1 MHNLKEQGL
10 LAFGKDAKERVENAI
25 VQLQNNRGVILIDD
39 EDREN
44 EGDLIFNAASMTTN
58 DMALLIRESSGIVCI
73 CVLEDRARQLELPY
87 MVKENTSRHQ
97 TPFTISVDAKEGIT
111 TGVSAKDRI
120 KTIQVMCD
128 DNSIPADLSKP
139 GHMFPLIAN
148 SNGVLSRNGHTEG
161 SVDLMRLSNLKPIAV
176 LCELMNEDGTMQ
188 RLPQI
193 LDFAKAHQFVV
204 VSIEDII
211 YYRKFV
217 SDYTAHEKTIEGL
230 HC

>member
-1 MHNLKEQGL
+1 MYNLKEQGL
-10 LAFGKDAKERVENAI
+10 LSFGKDAKERVENAI
-25 VQLQNNRGVILIDD
+25 AQLQLNRGVILIDD
-39 EDREN
+39 ENREN
-44 EGDLIFNAASMTTN
+44 EGDLIFNAESMTTD
-58 DMALLIRESSGIVCI
+58 DMALLIRESSGIVCVCI
-73 CVLEDRARQLELPY
+73 LEDRAKSLELPY

-97 TPFTISVDAKEGIT
+97 TPFTISVDSNQGIT

-120 KTIQVMCD
+120 KTIQVICD
-128 DNSIPADLSKP
+128 DSSKPVDLSKP

-148 SNGVLSRNGHTEG
+148 PNGVLSRNGHTEG
-161 SVDLMRLSNLKPIAV
+161 SVDLMRLANLKPVSV

-193 LDFAKAHQFVV
+193 LDFARTHQFVV

-217 SDYTAHEKTIEGL
+217 SDYTAYEKTTEGL